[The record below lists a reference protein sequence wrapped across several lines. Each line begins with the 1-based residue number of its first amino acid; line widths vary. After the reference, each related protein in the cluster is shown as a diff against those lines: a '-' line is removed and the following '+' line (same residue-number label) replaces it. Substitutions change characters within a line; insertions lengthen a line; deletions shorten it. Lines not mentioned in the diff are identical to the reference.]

1 MSIRSLKLNDEDR
14 RVYETWRGNLIMFWS
29 FVVAGVAILQYLLGT
44 AVVALA
50 LPLYR
55 NVGRLRGRLQVAGS
69 AGHVSK

>member
-55 NVGRLRGRLQVAGS
+55 NVGCLI
-69 AGHVSK
+69 